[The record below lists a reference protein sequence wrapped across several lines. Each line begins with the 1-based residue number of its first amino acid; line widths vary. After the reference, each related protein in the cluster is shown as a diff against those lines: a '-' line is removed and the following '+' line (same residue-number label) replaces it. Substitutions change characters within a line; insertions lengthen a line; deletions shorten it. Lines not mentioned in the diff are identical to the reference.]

1 MPARIHITKLAAA
14 ERQLRTAIRMYFAG
28 EDELA
33 IHTVASAAYGLLR
46 DLKAEQG
53 QDEAADNYLVS
64 VFYVVRDYRRGT
76 LPKHLASDPSFMA
89 AVEAWAEQIPIGPD
103 AKLQD
108 VSATISPEN
117 ARLFWRERS
126 KISNFLKHADRDS
139 GASIAEDEVDNL
151 MLLLQAYNAHQD
163 LTREGSTNEGLVFEL
178 YIGASEDPI
187 REPESG
193 AGQIRSMLAARPE
206 VERRRMC
213 VELIGKMNAR
223 VREDSV

>member
-1 MPARIHITKLAAA
+1 MRARIHITKLAAA
-14 ERQLRTAIRMYFAG
+14 ERQLRAAIRMYFAG

-46 DLKAEQG
+46 DLKAERG
-53 QDEAADNYLVS
+53 LDEAADNYLAS
-64 VFYVVRDYRRGT
+64 VFYIVRDYRRGT
-76 LPKHLASDPSFMA
+76 LPRHLASDRSFMA

-103 AKLQD
+103 ARLQD
-108 VSATISPEN
+108 VSATVSPDA

-126 KISNFLKHADRDS
+126 KIASFLKHADRDA
-139 GASIAEDEVDNL
+139 GASIVEDEVDNL

-193 AGQIRSMLAARPE
+193 AGQIRSMLAFRPE
-206 VERRRMC
+206 IERRRMC
-213 VELIGKMNAR
+213 MKLIEEANAR
-223 VREDSV
+223 RREDAA